1 MTNLE
6 IITLRRILA
15 EIKEAATNFGDT
27 PAELINRLCDANYLA
42 ERGVK
47 LIDKA
52 TDQGG
57 DELGFEFMTVR
68 PGKSDRHFSA
78 EPKSVTP

>member
-1 MTNLE
+1 MDQIELA
-6 IITLRRILA
+6 TLRRILT

-52 TDQGG
+52 EAQSRRA
-57 DELGFEFMTVR
+57 EVPEPVL
-68 PGKSDRHFSA
+68 SA
-78 EPKSVTP
+78 RAEWANALIAAE

>member
-1 MTNLE
+1 MEQIELA
-6 IITLRRILA
+6 TLRRILA

-52 TDQGG
+52 TEQSRKPPTL
-57 DELGFEFMTVR
+57 EPVL
-68 PGKSDRHFSA
+68 SA
-78 EPKSVTP
+78 RAEWANALLAAE